1 MLVISV
7 RVSTISTVVYY
18 YNVIIDGEKRKI
30 THGNNMI
37 VWNEKTRKK
46 NALLNFGPIKRNT
59 RPEEET
65 LLGSPSA
72 HRAHNAR
79 TQQPKG
85 HFSVFFFFFAP
96 RSSLFCSSSSI
107 ITKGHPGSKLSQLH
121 THTLYPLYNISIT
134 TTIIIIITIHL
145 VQRSMV
151 YFFSLPR
158 ERRSTT
164 MRARR
169 NARGWPGTFFFLLP
183 TRRTH
188 RL

>member
-30 THGNNMI
+30 TRGNNMI
-37 VWNEKTRKK
+37 VWNEKTREK

-65 LLGSPSA
+65 LLGPPSA

-85 HFSVFFFFFAP
+85 HFSVFFFFCPSFLIVLLVVVDHYKGPP
-96 RSSLFCSSSSI
+96 REQALA
-107 ITKGHPGSKLSQLH
+107 TTH
-121 THTLYPLYNISIT
+121 THFVSAI
-134 TTIIIIITIHL
+134 
-145 VQRSMV
+145 
-151 YFFSLPR
+151 
-158 ERRSTT
+158 
-164 MRARR
+164 
-169 NARGWPGTFFFLLP
+169 
-183 TRRTH
+183 
-188 RL
+188 